1 MAENPEFAR
10 LVSLACHDLRTPL
23 ATVFGFARTLAR
35 GNELG
40 EPAARYVGMIEA
52 ASQQMGALLDD
63 LGLVARIESGRYEPV
78 TLFRDTLALAQA
90 AAERAGEPVEADGEG
105 AEVEIDADPVE
116 RSLAALALAAQRHGA
131 VERVAIRVAG
141 PCFHV
146 SPVTA
151 AAAPVVLAQ
160 ELKDLGAAVALRV
173 LGALGVEVALVGETL
188 SVELPA

>member
-1 MAENPEFAR
+1 MSENQDFAR

-23 ATVFGFARTLAR
+23 ATVFGFARTLSR
-35 GNELG
+35 GGELG
-40 EPAARYVGMIEA
+40 EPAARYIGMIEA

-78 TLFRDTLALAQA
+78 ALARDTLELAHA
-90 AAERAGEPVEADGEG
+90 AAARAGDPVGAAGEG
-105 AEVEIDADPVE
+105 TQVEVDAEPVE

-131 VERVAIRVAG
+131 VERVAIHVDGRR
-141 PCFHV
+141 FRV

-151 AAAPVVLAQ
+151 AAAPVVLAH

-173 LGALGVEVALVGETL
+173 LGALQVDVALEGETL